1 MRFEF
6 IADEHVKVKTFLKRH
21 EISKGLLAK
30 IKFSG
35 GNILVNHQPQNAIYL
50 LDIGD
55 KVTIDIPSEKGFES
69 LKAVDKDLSVV
80 YEDEHFLVLDK
91 PAGVASIPSVNH
103 SNTMANF
110 VKAYYIRQGYENQQ
124 VHIVTRLDKDTS
136 GLMLFAKH
144 GYAHARL
151 DKQLQKKLIEKR
163 YYALV
168 RGTGGLIKSAFIFH
182 ILAFRFWV
190 TTFMEGVWNTE

>member
-35 GNILVNHQPQNAIYL
+35 GTFLSTISLRTLFISWILAI
-50 LDIGD
+50 

-69 LKAVDKDLSVV
+69 LKAVDKDLSVI
-80 YEDEHFLVLDK
+80 YEMSISWFWISRQGWLVF
-91 PAGVASIPSVNH
+91 PSVNH

-110 VKAYYIRQGYENQQ
+110 VKAYYIRQGYE
-124 VHIVTRLDKDTS
+124 TS
-136 GLMLFAKH
+136 
-144 GYAHARL
+144 RC
-151 DKQLQKKLIEKR
+151 I
-163 YYALV
+163 
-168 RGTGGLIKSAFIFH
+168 S
-182 ILAFRFWV
+182 
-190 TTFMEGVWNTE
+190 